1 MTLVDPVNK
10 RNIDIKDNNTNFVTV
25 EYKGFQNDAITK
37 YVDSLKVMNK
47 KGYEPIMQTWIQ
59 KIDSVLKF
67 LVSVVYFSA
76 YMFIVSLYYGDLEP
90 ERVVSGIHYFI
101 ASFGFLY
108 MLLVNHEG
116 ILVVTYK
123 KNKKDNECKKHVED
137 NDSFIYEED
146 DKS

>member
-10 RNIDIKDNNTNFVTV
+10 KSIDVKDNNTNFVTI
-25 EYKGFQNDAITK
+25 EYKGYQNDAITK

-59 KIDSVLKF
+59 EVDSILRF
-67 LVSVVYFSA
+67 LLSVIYFSA
-76 YMFIVSLYYGDLEP
+76 YMFIVSLYYDDIEP

-116 ILVVTYK
+116 ILIVTYK
-123 KNKKDNECKKHVED
+123 KNTKDDGCKKEIEEH
-137 NDSFIYEED
+137 DSFVYEED
-146 DKS
+146 NNS